1 MNDVIGKYFYNKALF
16 IVATVIQVIKMS
28 NLKSSII
35 FFVVILTFNI
45 TMEIVFTI
53 TNFSIGYT
61 MINEYPAPLEFQLPT
76 ISFFPSKRCTWI

>member
-1 MNDVIGKYFYNKALF
+1 MGTIGLWVYIRNNWIMNDIIGKCFHNLGLF

-45 TMEIVFTI
+45 VMEIVFTI

-61 MINEYPAPLEFQLPT
+61 MINYYPAPL
-76 ISFFPSKRCTWI
+76 